1 MAGNSANTNYG
12 VLNPWAEADPIPLK
26 GLADRLKDL
35 EGKTIGLFR
44 NSKRAA
50 PLSLEAL
57 KKRLEERY
65 PTIEFSPF
73 ALMPNAG
80 VLETEDKDR
89 FEEWIKGV
97 DGVIFAYGD

>member
-1 MAGNSANTNYG
+1 MTGNSANANYE
-12 VLNPWAEADPIPLK
+12 VLNPWAEANPIPLK
-26 GLADRLKDL
+26 GLADRLNDL
-35 EGKTIGLFR
+35 EGKRIGLFR

-50 PLSLEAL
+50 PLSLDAL
-57 KKRLEERY
+57 KKRLKERY
-65 PTIEFSPF
+65 PTVEFSPF

-80 VLETEDKDR
+80 ILETEYKDR